1 MENFLENGFA
11 IDRELISSDLL
22 KKCQSWYDRAF
33 TDEKAI
39 KNHLTVNKV
48 ASFMLWPSLY
58 VPELQEVVDVCVKR
72 AKEIW
77 GDDMEFDYN
86 AIISKFHNCE
96 TPWHQDEAY
105 LRLGLPEMPDK
116 GLGMDFLRLLFN
128 LLVRVRG
135 QQALKNFNQTL

>member
-11 IDRELISSDLL
+11 IDRGLISSDLL
-22 KKCQSWYDRAF
+22 RKCLSWYDRAF
-33 TDEKAI
+33 TDETAI

-116 GLGMDFLRLLFN
+116 GLGIDFLRLLFN
-128 LLVRVRG
+128 FLFGSEGNKL
-135 QQALKNFNQTL
+135 